1 MKSKR
6 RPIWLTAAIA
16 ALIVLFWALSVIADP
31 EKRNLDPAARAATP
45 GAFAL
50 LSDGYTHY
58 ELGGP
63 ASGDGRAV
71 VLAAGF
77 SVPYYIWDPTFNALT
92 SAGFRV
98 LRYDYYGRGY
108 SDRPSI
114 PFNDDMYV
122 RQLDEL
128 LKSLGITGPV
138 DLTGISFG
146 GSFITSFADK
156 YPNRVRSLIYFDP
169 SIRRPYPLSL
179 LEHMPQVWGYLTVL
193 LDERFWAG
201 FPSSRT
207 VSRLAETLSGTNAVQ
222 RVSQVT
228 PSGNQKQCRCRP
240 ERSVQARRRAPAP
253 GACHL
258 GKTR

>member
-1 MKSKR
+1 MNSKR
-6 RPIWLTAAIA
+6 WPISCGATVIA
-16 ALIVLFWALSVIADP
+16 LLALFWGLFLYADP
-31 EKRNLDPAARAATP
+31 ESRDLDESTRSALSGR
-45 GAFAL
+45 FAKL
-50 LSDGYTHY
+50 TDGYTHY
-58 ELGGP
+58 EIDGP
-63 ASGDGRAV
+63 ADGRVV

-128 LKSLGITGPV
+128 LKSRGLTGPV

-179 LEHMPQVWGYLTVL
+179 LALMPPVWGYLTVL
-193 LDERFWAG
+193 LDERSWADDQMSDFLHPERFPDWPKRYQEQMQFKG
-201 FPSSRT
+201 FRR
-207 VSRLAETLSGTNAVQ
+207 SRLLEI
-222 RVSQVT
+222 
-228 PSGNQKQCRCRP
+228 
-240 ERSVQARRRAPAP
+240 RSKIGRAS
-253 GACHL
+253 CSESV
-258 GKTR
+258 